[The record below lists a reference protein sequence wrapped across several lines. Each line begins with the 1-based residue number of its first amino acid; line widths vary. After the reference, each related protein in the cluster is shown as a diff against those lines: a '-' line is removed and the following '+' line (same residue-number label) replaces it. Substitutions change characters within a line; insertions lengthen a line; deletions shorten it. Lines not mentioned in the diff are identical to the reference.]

1 MFKNPGKRI
10 KTLARFN
17 FWFLLIGSI
26 IAGIILLCTDYVPIG
41 LPLLLGGPCIAYV
54 ENLLLFG
61 FGELVENSAINQ
73 PSQNDTNN
81 NPVQTSS
88 NRDNTTK
95 QSNTN
100 STDQTSVDHRVPPT
114 KKSAEQITNKNPF
127 VTTTCPECGTM
138 QNANNKK
145 CYLCGKEL

>member
-26 IAGIILLCTDYVPIG
+26 VAGIILLCTDYVPIG

-61 FGELVENSAINQ
+61 FGDLVENSSYLKPKLCAAKEHDTTTSDRIVAPAVPQ
-73 PSQNDTNN
+73 PAV
-81 NPVQTSS
+81 PVKSAV
-88 NRDNTTK
+88 
-95 QSNTN
+95 SNTP
-100 STDQTSVDHRVPPT
+100 D
-114 KKSAEQITNKNPF
+114 III
-127 VTTTCPECGTM
+127 CPNCGHKQDSSHILCWKCGT
-138 QNANNKK
+138 
-145 CYLCGKEL
+145 ELLK